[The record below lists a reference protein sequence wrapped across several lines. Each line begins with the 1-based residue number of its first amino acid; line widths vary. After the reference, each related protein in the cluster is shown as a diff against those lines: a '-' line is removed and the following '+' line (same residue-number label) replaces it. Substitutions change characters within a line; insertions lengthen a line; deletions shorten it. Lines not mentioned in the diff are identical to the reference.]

1 MISIR
6 QMDTDDVV
14 PLFLGH
20 VKDHVVAQ
28 DTRDLHHD
36 VQPAESVEGSAEKP
50 QDQPA
55 APRSTQGEWANKQQI
70 AA

>member
-6 QMDTDDVV
+6 QTDTDDVV

-36 VQPAESVEGSAEKP
+36 VQLAESVGGSAEKP